1 MYNIN
6 KMMNTKEPVIS
17 YNCRNCNK
25 NLASNNPAS
34 QYQKQKLIQNTVRV
48 ASSLYSMNLAGLTVY
63 RRPLTTG
70 QLVEQAGTPYYVP
83 PGVNWNQMS
92 DRPVPSVQKV
102 KTGSGST
109 YGASSTRSTIVRN
122 RPGAMSPGGIGV
134 DIKHN
139 SYDRYLN
146 RLKGK
151 APLRRGLVPPTF
163 GLPYIPFTQVYPIYG
178 GKQFK
183 TSIIDDCVCPQT
195 KKLEQN
201 KIIYD
206 RPANA
211 IQEDI
216 LSVTY
221 HYTVGDEVW
230 ARKDSHIDLLY
241 KATILS
247 IDLGG
252 IYELQFEDGTIIY
265 TTIEESKM
273 RPYYNCNC
281 NPVQSATDIYLQSV
295 NTDKENEAICTL
307 LNLGNTNL
315 VL

>member
-1 MYNIN
+1 MI
-6 KMMNTKEPVIS
+6 NTKEPAIA
-17 YNCRNCNK
+17 YNCRNCNR

-34 QYQKQKLIQNTVRV
+34 QYLRQKLIQNTNRV
-48 ASSLYSMNLAGLTVY
+48 ASSLYSMNLAGLTAY
-63 RRPLTTG
+63 QRPLSTG

-83 PGVNWNQMS
+83 PGINWNQMS
-92 DRPVPSVQKV
+92 DRAIPSIQLV
-102 KTGSGST
+102 KTASL
-109 YGASSTRSTIVRN
+109 GASSTKSTIVRN

-151 APLRRGLVPPTF
+151 APLRRGIVPPTF
-163 GLPYIPFTQVYPIYG
+163 GLPYIPFSQVYPVYG

-195 KKLEQN
+195 NKIIQD

-206 RPANA
+206 RPQNA
-211 IQEDI
+211 IQENI
-216 LSVTY
+216 MSVTY
-221 HYTVGDEVW
+221 HYSVGDEVW
-230 ARKDSHIDLLY
+230 ARKDPHVDLLY

-247 IDLGG
+247 IDLGSVF
-252 IYELQFEDGTIIY
+252 ELKFEDGTILY
-265 TTIEESKM
+265 TTIEQSKI

-281 NPVQSATDIYLQSV
+281 NPVLSASDVYLQSV

-307 LNLGNTNL
+307 LNLGDNNHL
-315 VL
+315 L

>member
-1 MYNIN
+1 MI
-6 KMMNTKEPVIS
+6 NTKEKESDII

-34 QYQKQKLIQNTVRV
+34 QYQRQKIIQKTVRV
-48 ASSLYSMNLAGLTVY
+48 PSSLYSMNLAGLTVY
-63 RRPLTTG
+63 RRPLTTD

-92 DRPVPSVQKV
+92 DRPIPSLQKV

-109 YGASSTRSTIVRN
+109 YGASSTKHTIVRN
-122 RPGAMSPGGIGV
+122 RPGAMSPGGLGV

-146 RLKGK
+146 RIKGK
-151 APLRRGLVPPTF
+151 APLRRGIVPPTF
-163 GLPYIPFTQVYPIYG
+163 GLPYIPFSQAYPIYG

-183 TSIIDDCVCPQT
+183 TSIINSCVCPQNN
-195 KKLEQN
+195 KEEQD

-206 RPANA
+206 RSQNA

-221 HYTVGDEVW
+221 HFTVGDEVW
-230 ARKDSHIDLLY
+230 ARKNSNIDLLY

-247 IDLGG
+247 IELDGV
-252 IYELQFEDGTIIY
+252 YELQFEDGTITY
-265 TTIEESKM
+265 TTIEQSKIK
-273 RPYYNCNC
+273 PYYNCNC
-281 NPVQSATDIYLQSV
+281 ETVQSATDIYLESV
-295 NTDKENEAICTL
+295 NTDKQNEAICSL
-307 LNLGNTNL
+307 LNLGNTDSL
-315 VL
+315 L

>member
-1 MYNIN
+1 MI
-6 KMMNTKEPVIS
+6 NTKEQESDII

-34 QYQKQKLIQNTVRV
+34 QYQRQKIIQNTVRV
-48 ASSLYSMNLAGLTVY
+48 SSSLYSMNLAGLTVY

-92 DRPVPSVQKV
+92 DRPVPSLQKV

-109 YGASSTRSTIVRN
+109 YGASSTRHTIVRN
-122 RPGAMSPGGIGV
+122 RPGAMSPGGLGV

-146 RLKGK
+146 RIKGK
-151 APLRRGLVPPTF
+151 APLRRGIVPPTF
-163 GLPYIPFTQVYPIYG
+163 GLPYIPFSQAYPIYG

-183 TSIIDDCVCPQT
+183 TSIINDCVCPQIN
-195 KKLEQN
+195 KEEQDKL
-201 KIIYD
+201 IYD
-206 RPANA
+206 RPQNA

-221 HYTVGDEVW
+221 HFTVGDEVW
-230 ARKDSHIDLLY
+230 ARKNPNIDLLY

-247 IDLGG
+247 IELDGV
-252 IYELQFEDGTIIY
+252 YELQFEDGTIIY
-265 TTIEESKM
+265 TTIEQSKM
-273 RPYYNCNC
+273 KPYYNCNC
-281 NPVQSATDIYLQSV
+281 EPVQSATDIYLESL
-295 NTDKENEAICTL
+295 NTDKQNEAICSL
-307 LNLGNTNL
+307 LNLGNTDSL
-315 VL
+315 L